1 MRTIERLTSTP
12 DFDKPI
18 LPLTSTMVTTVAP
31 VSTVTSVT
39 AVTTIASRL
48 ISHCGYYPFKGSSIR
63 DRRWILRCWNA
74 SFPVDQSRQ

>member
-39 AVTTIASRL
+39 TIASRL

-63 DRRWILRCWNA
+63 DRRWILRWWNA